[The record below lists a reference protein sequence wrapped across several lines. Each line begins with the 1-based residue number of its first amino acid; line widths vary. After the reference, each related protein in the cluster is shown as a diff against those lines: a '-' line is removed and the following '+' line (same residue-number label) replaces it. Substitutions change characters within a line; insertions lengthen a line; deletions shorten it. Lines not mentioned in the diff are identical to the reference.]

1 MEPDVI
7 QRFLESVGQK
17 ADIDLYLKLFRSE
30 RKESFAILVAEAGV
44 VKNALDPLHFDLRI
58 LAGLGLIPIVIL
70 GLFDATDADTNS
82 KRVKDWLEEDLV
94 PAEIL
99 SVQANM
105 SDDDLAAIRAAIN
118 KGSIPLVS
126 MQTSQSLHV
135 DHRFN
140 LLQRLSN
147 TVESHKVVY
156 LSTHSGLGRR
166 NAPHISV
173 INLATD
179 YDILMKEDT
188 LSRRDQL
195 VLRRTRQL
203 LEQAPHRMTASV
215 VNPLSLLRELFT
227 INGAGTLIRKG
238 STVQSFASLAEIDQP
253 RLRTLIESAFNRR
266 LLPGVLER
274 TYERAFIES
283 GYRGAAL
290 LEQSPAGI
298 YLSKFVVDRMAQG
311 EGIGGD
317 VWKVMTREYPSFFW
331 RSRPDNPIVPW
342 YIRNCSGMVRIDSWH
357 IFWRNLT
364 PEQIAP
370 AIAYAEQRPRDLEG

>member
-17 ADIDLYLKLFRSE
+17 ADIDLYLKLFQSE

-70 GLFDATDADTNS
+70 GLFDATDADTNA

-94 PAEIL
+94 PAEII

-105 SDDDLAAIRAAIN
+105 SDDDLAAIRAAITR
-118 KGSIPLVS
+118 GSIPLVS
-126 MQTSQSLHV
+126 MQTAQTLQV

-147 TVESHKVVY
+147 TLESHKVVY
-156 LSTHSGLGRR
+156 LSTGSGLGRR
-166 NAPHISV
+166 NTPHISV

-179 YDILMKEDT
+179 YDLLMKEDT
-188 LSRRDQL
+188 LSRRQQL

-215 VNPLSLLRELFT
+215 VNPLNLLRELFT

-238 STVQSFASLAEIDQP
+238 STVRSASSLEGIDKP
-253 RLRTLIESAFNRR
+253 RLQALIESAFKRR
-266 LLPGVLER
+266 MLPGVLDR
-274 TYERAFIES
+274 NYERAFIES

-317 VWKVMTREYPSFFW
+317 IWKVMTREFPSFFW
-331 RSRPDNPIVPW
+331 RSRPDNFIVPW
-342 YIRNCSGMVRIDSWH
+342 YVRNCSGMVRLNAWH